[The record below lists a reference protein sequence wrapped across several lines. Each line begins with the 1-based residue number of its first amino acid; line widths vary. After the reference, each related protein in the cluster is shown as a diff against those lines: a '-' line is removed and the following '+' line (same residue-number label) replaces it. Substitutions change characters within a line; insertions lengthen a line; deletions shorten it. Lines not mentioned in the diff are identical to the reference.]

1 MIIRLSQKLAKK
13 IKEAPARALPLD
25 ANPFADWS
33 ADLFTADR
41 AQYILLTNTA
51 SLYSAVMHGAGSSN
65 DSAFL
70 SRALS
75 AIRELMIDDG
85 LEFIYTRFVA
95 PSTGTIRFSKALNR
109 SVTGSMNDLVY
120 HAKRWL
126 IEGELAPCDVSSKL
140 NEMPMSAIGYANPRE
155 ALKSLN
161 LEPHSAT

>member
-13 IKEAPARALPLD
+13 IKVAPARALPPD

-33 ADLFTADR
+33 ADLFIADR

-65 DSAFL
+65 DGAFL
-70 SRALS
+70 SRGLS
-75 AIRELMIDDG
+75 AIRELMADDG

-95 PSTGTIRFSKALNR
+95 PSTGTIRFSKSLNR
-109 SVTGSMNDLVY
+109 SVIGSMNDLVY

-126 IEGELAPCDVSSKL
+126 IKGELAPCDVAFKL
-140 NEMPMSAIGYANPRE
+140 NEMPMSAIDHRNPRE
-155 ALKSLN
+155 ALKSLTPEQGQ
-161 LEPHSAT
+161 LT